1 MTTCCVLEGESFG
14 KLLGKGRGKREEGR
28 GEDNLVEGQLLLILE
43 VFDSLA

>member
-14 KLLGKGRGKREEGR
+14 KLLGKGRGKRE
-28 GEDNLVEGQLLLILE
+28 DNLVEGQLLLILE